1 MKRPL
6 SMMMMAI
13 TFFGSC
19 NAQTLNNQSGIL
31 SAQEAKYVLEV
42 FCQNYYK
49 SCFGG
54 KKYIPGTLII
64 KNVGVDK
71 TQVDVRK
78 PGWIEG

>member
-1 MKRPL
+1 MEIPL
-6 SMMMMAI
+6 SMMMAI

-64 KNVGVDK
+64 KNVGVDQNTGGCTK
-71 TQVDVRK
+71 AWLD
-78 PGWIEG
+78 